1 MDRLLCNR
9 LCRTRLPYVVVAK
22 ARNVLFI
29 SFFKVLKVL
38 KVGEFYFMFF
48 HKAGQCEYF
57 LCSVLRYV
65 SFLPKR
71 FNRNVV

>member
-1 MDRLLCNR
+1 MDRFCYAIFYAEHVCL
-9 LCRTRLPYVVVAK
+9 T

-29 SFFKVLKVL
+29 SCFQRFLRVL
-38 KVGEFYFMFF
+38 KVGEFYSMFF
-48 HKAGQCEYF
+48 HKAGQCEYS

-65 SFLPKR
+65 SFLLRR

>member
-1 MDRLLCNR
+1 MDRLLCNL

-29 SFFKVLKVL
+29 SCFLRFLRVL
-38 KVGEFYFMFF
+38 KVGEFYSMFF

-57 LCSVLRYV
+57 LCSVFEICV
-65 SFLPKR
+65 IFAEEIQS
-71 FNRNVV
+71 